1 MKGRSAPFFFWLGF
15 KLRHRRSNVKDRR
28 IAIILPHDDEKE
40 CARIVILTT
49 LHVLVD
55 GKSGVA
61 YLYLARGEAS
71 KVKPPIE
78 WMDNV

>member
-1 MKGRSAPFFFWLGF
+1 M
-15 KLRHRRSNVKDRR
+15 
-28 IAIILPHDDEKE
+28 LPHDDEKE

-49 LHVLVD
+49 LHLLVD

-61 YLYLARGEAS
+61 YLHLARGEAS
-71 KVKPPIE
+71 KVEPPIE